1 VTFKRPIRYKGS
13 AVVDA
18 TDFVIAYANDEHIA
32 ARIADALTNYGGS
45 YVTRSEIGTSS
56 ELHQCGCT
64 FTATGDIVDECGY
77 HLRARVAAIEKALKL
92 TPSSIGTVD
101 PAIAFNDWWDREV
114 EGGLMLSAPRL
125 KETAWRAWQASSGT
139 SRPSREY

>member
-1 VTFKRPIRYKGS
+1 MSDSTNHPSDKWRKS
-13 AVVDA
+13 APMP
-18 TDFVIAYANDEHIA
+18 TDDDVEA
-32 ARIADALTNYGGS
+32 ALRHEYGGTPTTDALID
-45 YVTRSEIGTSS
+45 VVMPMI
-56 ELHQCGCT
+56 
-64 FTATGDIVDECGY
+64 
-77 HLRARVAAIEKALKL
+77 RARSIA
-92 TPSSIGTVD
+92 PSAIGTVD